1 MAECHFHMNY
11 VILWVKLSHS
21 SYRSQKKV
29 SIEEFKENQSRTAHH
44 IKSSFFGGIRMSK
57 TNEEFIKQ
65 QRVGDLPKVKL
76 MAPSLDGGPD
86 REVTVV
92 YQRKANYGRPSF
104 LKDK

>member
-1 MAECHFHMNY
+1 M
-11 VILWVKLSHS
+11 
-21 SYRSQKKV
+21 RG
-29 SIEEFKENQSRTAHH
+29 
-44 IKSSFFGGIRMSK
+44 IKMSK

-92 YQRKANYGRPSF
+92 YQRKANYGTPSF

>member
-1 MAECHFHMNY
+1 
-11 VILWVKLSHS
+11 
-21 SYRSQKKV
+21 
-29 SIEEFKENQSRTAHH
+29 
-44 IKSSFFGGIRMSK
+44 MSK

-76 MAPSLDGGPD
+76 MAPSSEGGPD

-92 YQRKANYGRPSF
+92 YQRKANYGTPSF

>member
-1 MAECHFHMNY
+1 
-11 VILWVKLSHS
+11 
-21 SYRSQKKV
+21 
-29 SIEEFKENQSRTAHH
+29 
-44 IKSSFFGGIRMSK
+44 MSK
-57 TNEEFIKQ
+57 TNENFIKH

>member
-1 MAECHFHMNY
+1 
-11 VILWVKLSHS
+11 
-21 SYRSQKKV
+21 
-29 SIEEFKENQSRTAHH
+29 
-44 IKSSFFGGIRMSK
+44 MSK

-92 YQRKANYGRPSF
+92 YQRTGHIFEQNSYDIVGAYVQNPT
-104 LKDK
+104 